1 MAPWFGLFG
10 RNVAPAVAPVEPT
23 FDRPANSVQ
32 PSGGGVMITDAQQL
46 DEYLKSGSASKA
58 GVAVNA
64 DTAMRVAAVFA
75 CVRIISG
82 AVATLPLHIK
92 RRIDDRTREDA
103 SDTSLWRL
111 IRRRPNRWQKPA
123 QFRRMLQAHVL
134 LRGNAYCLI
143 VRSRGEITEL
153 IPMHPDR
160 VKVEQA
166 ADFGMSYTY
175 TRPDGR
181 TMPLRQSEVFHLFGL
196 TLDGIRGVTPITYAR
211 ETIGLALAMEDHG
224 STTFR
229 NGARPGLTLSHPSK
243 LGAEGRTNL
252 KESLDDY
259 RSGGANE
266 GKALILEE
274 GMKIEK
280 LEMSA
285 VDTQWI
291 ESRKFTRSDIAMFF
305 GVPPH
310 MIGDTEKSTSWGTGI
325 EQQKDGFVAF
335 TLEDHLTMW
344 EEGVTVDLTDDESL
358 YAKFNRNA
366 LVKGDLKSR
375 WEAYVKALQWGVYNP
390 DKVLALEDENP
401 REDGQGGKYY
411 DPPNTA
417 GVSSSS
423 DTGASNVDPQ
433 PA

>member
-1 MAPWFGLFG
+1 MAIWSGWFG
-10 RNVAPAVAPVEPT
+10 RNSAPPQTPIEPT
-23 FDRPANSVQ
+23 FERPANAVK
-32 PSGGGVMITDAQQL
+32 PSGGGVLITDL
-46 DEYLKSGSASKA
+46 RELEDYLKSGSVSKA

-64 DTAMRVAAVFA
+64 DSAMRVAAVFA

-224 STTFR
+224 STTFK
-229 NGARPGLTLSHPSK
+229 NGARPGLMLSHPAK
-243 LGAEGRTNL
+243 LGEEGRTNL
-252 KESLDDY
+252 KGSLDDY
-259 RSGGANE
+259 RAGGANE

-274 GMKIEK
+274 GMKLEK

-366 LVKGDLKSR
+366 LVKGNIKDR

-417 GVSSSS
+417 GSSSSS
-423 DTGASNVDPQ
+423 DTGANNVDPQ